1 MDDNGSSSQDVD
13 FSKLSIEDRIS
24 HKNWKARLSGYEEL
38 MRLFPQ
44 YEDREFQRY
53 APLVKKFVIDT
64 NAAAQEKGLAA
75 TLAFVDY
82 CPQAG
87 KYVENIVAGV
97 ATKCLTATRAR
108 TKELA
113 SDVVLMCVEIERQD
127 VVVEELVKA
136 LEQKTPKNVAATIA
150 MIRKC
155 LNQFGY
161 RVIGLKPIVPIL
173 ARFLEERDLNV
184 REETKQLTIEIYRW
198 IKDALVPQLSSLK
211 PILLQELQTEFD
223 KYKDMKASPERLL
236 RSQQHRQIEDVDAA
250 TIATNENDG
259 GGGGGCD
266 GVPSEADSEIDPF
279 DLLEPF
285 DVIAKLPGDF
295 YTLIEAKKWSE
306 RKDGLEKLQQ
316 LLEANPKLA
325 TGSDYSELVKQLRKI
340 IAKDTNIVV
349 VGLAIKCLGQMAHG
363 LRKNFHNHAGP
374 SVPVLLEKFK
384 EKKQNVVQSL
394 RDTIDAVYL
403 STNLEAISEDVVTSL
418 DNKNPSIRSETALF
432 LTRCFTKTNPH
443 TIQKKLLKTLTTSLI
458 KTLSDSDVIVRESSA
473 EALGTALKAQGD
485 RNMGPLL
492 QGLEQLKMT
501 KIEEYRDKAEVK
513 KFAAPPPSSQSQ
525 STSAKSSAV
534 AKPKT
539 APVGKKSTL
548 SRQVTQKI
556 VKNVSSESLDDLDL
570 PPPPQSHAPAT
581 MKMKSKIG
589 GTTKS
594 RIGSVASASGSGS
607 DNNSTKSVRSGGLTK
622 TSNGSRFGGGTI
634 TKGSSISNLRGGS
647 GGGNGVSGESGSASS
662 LTSGSTTSSAKKTG
676 QNDSDSQGPLM
687 NGHLKAKEQRFADEK
702 ALKVLRWNFTTPRE
716 EFYQILREQ
725 MTTAEWQSQLITYC
739 FHPDFKYHIKAIDS
753 IRDFF
758 QKNSSEDNPV
768 VIANLDLILKW
779 IALRFFDTNPS
790 VITKALELLLVIF
803 GICAD
808 PYQYQLSDIE
818 ANSFLPYLVLK
829 FGDPKDAVRN
839 KVHDIIERIRNI
851 YPAPKIFGHLF
862 TGLQSK
868 NSRQRATCL
877 EEIGQLIE
885 QRGMSIFQ
893 QPNSL
898 TMIKDLAKF
907 IAERDNGVRNG
918 ALACIVQVY
927 FLEGERVFKLIG
939 SLSDKDMSLVEERIK
954 RASKN
959 RPPPPANSAQ
969 TTHSNHTSEPTQSNG
984 TSGLPTLSGRIGG
997 ARNGGSGLATPTD
1010 FEGSKMASP
1019 SNLPFD
1025 GATLTKSPRSSL
1037 SNSLLRRGQSGGNFT
1052 SSSRLRA
1059 QQQQQQGGLKFSTP
1073 PPPLPLPSQPFTTDT
1088 ETESETMMI
1097 DPRNGVDHHPGIL
1110 SSTATESNV
1119 SNNRLTSGTSESS
1132 DVYTTD
1138 DDNNDNELQ
1147 QRIKQALNL
1156 PESIRYRPTNR
1167 ASSSTATVRSS
1178 SSDSSR
1184 SNGHYI
1190 TPIRMNGGGM
1200 NHGSPNS
1207 SPSNLN
1213 SELQQKFNQLF
1224 QLLGSTDLQ
1233 QAIEAAELL
1242 NVAMKDL
1249 EKNQRYFERKIDQL
1263 IILCNK
1269 QFRLFL
1275 SKHYPSEQQQQQQ
1288 AIDENRDTELDN
1300 NNKDSDDRLIAER
1313 RERAIL
1319 LFRTITNLL
1328 NKVFRSPLG
1337 KLISRDTVREL
1348 ITHLLS
1354 YFAGMRHI
1362 QTVFNSTNC
1371 LIGIIMAG
1379 ADATNLFAAL
1389 IRMLHDYVG
1398 SPSVEQSDKYL
1409 NLTIKFLWRITKTLE
1424 ERYYEHLN
1432 IDQILYES
1440 HLFFKS
1446 YPKSWWQ
1453 LNRKDDLP
1461 LRTIKTLIFFI
1472 VSLKGDSILDHFT
1485 LIQNKDE
1492 SELSFYVQKALRQ
1505 KFDKSTGST
1514 NNNNNNSTTSKSST
1528 LKNDSKNSKL
1538 DMNSPSRSF
1547 DNNSSNATNGN
1558 GGNVKENQNQ
1568 SPSPQQSSKQQRRIP
1583 ELSPRTDFPLR
1594 LRQIHNAESSAN
1606 GGMVSTIPIVETKED
1621 FQIYCDHTAKKLQIN
1636 ELSYE
1641 RFRNNYQQSQH
1652 NQQQQQTRIRNI
1664 EDAKRAVELAKQ
1676 RLDHLKTYLNNDN
1689 NNQITR
1695 PSSSNHH

>member
-1 MDDNGSSSQDVD
+1 MDDAPGSSQDQD
-13 FSKLSIEDRIS
+13 FSKFSIEDRIQ

-38 MRLFPQ
+38 IRLFPQ

-127 VVVEELVKA
+127 IVVEELIKA

-161 RVIGLKPIVPIL
+161 KVISLKPIVPIL
-173 ARFLEERDLNV
+173 AKLLEERDPNV

-211 PILLQELQTEFD
+211 PILLQELRIEFD
-223 KYKDMKASPERLL
+223 KYKDMKATPERLL
-236 RSQQHRQIEDVDAA
+236 RSQQQRQAEELDSATGTTNDDA
-250 TIATNENDG
+250 TVGDNNG
-259 GGGGGCD
+259 GGL
-266 GVPSEADSEIDPF
+266 SEADAEIDPF

-285 DVIAKLPGDF
+285 ELLTKLPGDF

-306 RKDGLEKLQQ
+306 RKDGMEKLQQ

-325 TGSDYSELVKQLRKI
+325 TNGDYTELVKQLRKI

-349 VGLAIKCLGQMAHG
+349 VTLAIKCLGQLAQG
-363 LRKNFHNHAGP
+363 LRKTFHHHAGQ

-394 RDTIDAVYL
+394 RDAIDAVYL
-403 STNLEAISEDVVTSL
+403 STNLEAISEDIITSL

-432 LTRCFTKTNPH
+432 LARSFTKTNPH
-443 TIQKKLLKTLTTSLI
+443 TIQKKLLKTLTTALL
-458 KTLSDSDVIVRESSA
+458 KTLSDPDAVVRESSA

-485 RNMGPLL
+485 RNMIPLL
-492 QGLEQLKMT
+492 DGLEQLKMT

-513 KFAAPPPSSQSQ
+513 KFAAPPPPTQTNSAK
-525 STSAKSSAV
+525 TSACV
-534 AKPKT
+534 KPKT
-539 APVGKKSTL
+539 APAGKKATI
-548 SRQVTQKI
+548 SRPVAKTMP
-556 VKNVSSESLDDLDL
+556 KNVSSESLDDLDL
-570 PPPPQSHAPAT
+570 PPPPQQSQSAGT
-581 MKMKSKIG
+581 TKMKSKIA
-589 GTTKS
+589 GTAKS
-594 RIGSVASASGSGS
+594 RIGAINSASGSGS
-607 DNNSTKSVRSGGLTK
+607 DNQSTTKSIRSGGITK
-622 TSNGSRFGGGTI
+622 TSSGSRLK
-634 TKGSSISNLRGGS
+634 KGSSTSNLRA
-647 GGGNGVSGESGSASS
+647 GGGNGESGSASS
-662 LTSGSTTSSAKKTG
+662 IASGSTSSAKKTG
-676 QNDSDSQGPLM
+676 QNESDSQGPLM
-687 NGHLKAKEQRFADEK
+687 NGQLKAKEQRFADEK

-716 EFYQILREQ
+716 EFYQLLREQ
-725 MTTAEWQSQLITYC
+725 MTVAEWQPQLITYC
-739 FHPDFKYHIKAIDS
+739 FHSDFKFHIKAIDLM
-753 IRDFF
+753 RDFF
-758 QKNSSEDNPV
+758 HKNSSEDNPI

-779 IALRFFDTNPS
+779 FALRFFDTNPS

-803 GICAD
+803 SICAE
-808 PYQYQLSDIE
+808 PYQYQLSDME

-829 FGDPKDAVRN
+829 FGDPKDAVRH
-839 KVHDIIERIRNI
+839 KVHDIIAKMRNI
-851 YPAPKIFGHLF
+851 YSASKIFGHLF

-893 QPNSL
+893 PPNSL
-898 TMIKDLAKF
+898 AMIKDLAKF
-907 IAERDNGVRNG
+907 ISERDNGVRNG
-918 ALACIVQVY
+918 ALSCIVQVY

-959 RPPPPANSAQ
+959 RPPPSANSAQ
-969 TTHSNHTSEPTQSNG
+969 TQHSNHTSEPSQSNG
-984 TSGLPTLSGRIGG
+984 GTATSGLPTISGRIGTT
-997 ARNGGSGLATPTD
+997 NGSRGSGLAAPTD
-1010 FEGSKMASP
+1010 FEGSKMTPP
-1019 SNLPFD
+1019 SNSSNLLYD
-1025 GATLTKSPRSSL
+1025 GATLTKSSKTP
-1037 SNSLLRRGQSGGNFT
+1037 SNLLRRGQSGGNFT
-1052 SSSRLRA
+1052 PSRLRTQL
-1059 QQQQQQGGLKFSTP
+1059 QQPQQELKFSTP
-1073 PPPLPLPSQPFTTDT
+1073 PPPTTRPFSTTTTTTTDT
-1088 ETESETMMI
+1088 ETESETMI
-1097 DPRNGVDHHPGIL
+1097 VPTKNGVDHHPGIL
-1110 SSTATESNV
+1110 SSATSDSYV
-1119 SNNRLTSGTSESS
+1119 SNNHRLTSGTETS

-1147 QRIKQALNL
+1147 QRIKHALNL

-1167 ASSSTATVRSS
+1167 SSPSTNASTVRSS
-1178 SSDSSR
+1178 SSDSNR
-1184 SNGHYI
+1184 SNGHI
-1190 TPIRMNGGGM
+1190 TPLRMNGGI
-1200 NHGSPNS
+1200 NHRSPT
-1207 SPSNLN
+1207 NLN
-1213 SELQQKFNQLF
+1213 PELLRKFNQLF
-1224 QLLGSTDLQ
+1224 QQLGSADLQ
-1233 QAIEAAELL
+1233 QAIEAAQLL

-1249 EKNQRYFERKIDQL
+1249 DNNQRYLEPKIDQL

-1275 SKHYPSEQQQQQQ
+1275 SNHYPPEQQQTT
-1288 AIDENRDTELDN
+1288 DENCDAES
-1300 NNKDSDDRLIAER
+1300 SDDQLLAER
-1313 RERAIL
+1313 RERAIH
-1319 LFRTITNLL
+1319 LFRTISSLL

-1337 KLISRDTVREL
+1337 KLVSRDTVREL

-1354 YFAGMRHI
+1354 YFAGMRHN
-1362 QTVFNSTNC
+1362 QTIFNSTNY

-1409 NLTIKFLWRITKTLE
+1409 GITMKFLWRVTKTLE

-1446 YPKSWWQ
+1446 YPRSWWN
-1453 LNRKDDLP
+1453 LNHKDDLP
-1461 LRTIKTLIFFI
+1461 LRTIKTLLFFI
-1472 VSLKGDSILDHFT
+1472 VSLKGDAILDHFT

-1492 SELSFYVQKALRQ
+1492 SELSYYVQKALRQ
-1505 KFDKSTGST
+1505 KFDKSGTT
-1514 NNNNNNSTTSKSST
+1514 NSTATST
-1528 LKNDSKNSKL
+1528 
-1538 DMNSPSRSF
+1538 
-1547 DNNSSNATNGN
+1547 
-1558 GGNVKENQNQ
+1558 
-1568 SPSPQQSSKQQRRIP
+1568 PQQSSSVSLLNDSKLEVKSPLTVFDNNGATNGEENHIHHSPQQQQCRIP
-1583 ELSPRTDFPLR
+1583 ELIHRTTMKDFPLR
-1594 LRQIHNAESSAN
+1594 VRQINNTEIDSTTTT
-1606 GGMVSTIPIVETKED
+1606 TIPIIDNNED
-1621 FQIYCDHTAKKLQIN
+1621 LQVYCDHTAKQLQIN
-1636 ELSYE
+1636 ELRYE
-1641 RFRNNYQQSQH
+1641 KFRNYYQSQ
-1652 NQQQQQTRIRNI
+1652 QQPIRIRKI
-1664 EDAKRAVELAKQ
+1664 DDGKRSVELAKQ
-1676 RLDHLKTYLNNDN
+1676 RLEHFKTYLNNN
-1689 NNQITR
+1689 NNNNDKQ
-1695 PSSSNHH
+1695 N